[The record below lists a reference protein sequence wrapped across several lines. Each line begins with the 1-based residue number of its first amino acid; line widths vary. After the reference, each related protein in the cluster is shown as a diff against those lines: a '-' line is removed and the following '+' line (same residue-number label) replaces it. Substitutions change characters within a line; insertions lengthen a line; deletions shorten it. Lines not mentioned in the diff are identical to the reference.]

1 MDAMNKSEE
10 RDSNLQ
16 KSMHAQA
23 REQDKTDLL
32 DIEARMDRV
41 KHTIMVLSGKGGV
54 GKSTVAVN
62 LAVSLAIAGKKVGLL
77 DIDIHGPSVPQ
88 MLNLTGKKLKTTGDA
103 LIPVN
108 FTENL
113 KVISMGLLLEERDE
127 AVIWRG
133 PLKMK
138 MIKQFLKDV
147 DWGELDYMIVDS
159 PPGTGDEPLSIA
171 QLLPKADGA
180 IIVTTPQQISVAD
193 VRRCINFCHKLSLK
207 VLGVV
212 ENMSGFVCPTCGT
225 KIDLFSAG
233 GGADMAADMSVPFL
247 GSIPIDKAIVDA
259 CDNGEPYMLKFAD
272 SEAGKAFNSVVEKL
286 NKIKEKEAK
295 TLTEEHPIEKMDD
308 QTVRIA
314 LPIVNGKL
322 CAHFG
327 HCDSFALLDVDK
339 REKTIKHSTQLP
351 SPGHQPGVLPGWLHE
366 QGANIIITGGMGS
379 RAVDLFTQNGIEV
392 IMGAME
398 DTPERIV
405 QSYLEGSLVAGQN
418 VCDH

>member
-1 MDAMNKSEE
+1 MDSKVNVVK
-10 RDSNLQ
+10 RDSN
-16 KSMHAQA
+16 KSMQAQA
-23 REQDKTDLL
+23 REQEKADQQ

-54 GKSTVAVN
+54 GKSTIAVN

-88 MLNLTGKKLKTTGDA
+88 MLDLTGKRLKTTGEA
-103 LIPVN
+103 IIPIS
-108 FTENL
+108 FTPNL
-113 KVISMGLLLEERDE
+113 KVMSMGLLLEGRDE
-127 AVIWRG
+127 AVVWRG

-180 IIVTTPQQISVAD
+180 IIVTTPQQVSVAD

-207 VLGVV
+207 VLGVI

-225 KIDLFSAG
+225 RIDIFLAG
-233 GGADMAADMSVPFL
+233 GGARMAADMSVPFL

-259 CDNGEPYMLKFAD
+259 CDDGDPYVLKFAD
-272 SEAGKAFNSVVEKL
+272 SETGKAFNQVVEKL
-286 NKIKEKEAK
+286 VKVNETEVETLLKEQ
-295 TLTEEHPIEKMDD
+295 PIEKNDNQM
-308 QTVRIA
+308 VRIA
-314 LPIVNGKL
+314 LPVMNGRL

-327 HCDSFALLDVDK
+327 HSDSFALLDVDK
-339 REKTIKHSTQLP
+339 QEKTIIHSTQIP
-351 SPGHQPGVLPGWLHE
+351 SPGHQPGVLPRWLHE

-379 RAVDLFTQNGIEV
+379 RAKDLFESHGISV
-392 IMGAME
+392 IMGVPE
-398 DTPERIV
+398 DTPERLV
-405 QSYLEGSLVAGQN
+405 QSYLEGSLVTGEN
-418 VCDH
+418 ICDH

>member
-1 MDAMNKSEE
+1 MPEE
-10 RDSNLQ
+10 QSDSNSQ
-16 KSMHAQA
+16 KSMQA
-23 REQDKTDLL
+23 RARKQEKDDQQ

-41 KHTIMVLSGKGGV
+41 KHKIMVLSGKGGV

-62 LAVSLAIAGKKVGLL
+62 LAASLAIAGYKVGLL

-88 MLNLTGKKLKTTGDA
+88 MLNLTEKRLTTSGDA
-103 LIPVN
+103 IIPVN

-113 KVISMGLLLEERDE
+113 KVISMGFLLEGRDE
-127 AVIWRG
+127 AVVWRG

-180 IIVTTPQQISVAD
+180 IIVTTPQNVSVVD

-225 KIDLFSAG
+225 RIDIFHSG
-233 GGADMAADMSVPFL
+233 GGARMAADMNIPFL

-259 CDNGEPYMLKFAD
+259 CDDGEPYMLKFAN
-272 SEAGKAFNSVVEKL
+272 SEAGKAFSQVVEKMV
-286 NKIKEKEAK
+286 NVNVMEVEALSVENSIVK
-295 TLTEEHPIEKMDD
+295 GDN

-314 LPIVNGKL
+314 LPVINGRL

-327 HCDSFALLDVDK
+327 HSESFALLDVDEQ
-339 REKTIKHSTQLP
+339 EKTIKHSTQVP
-351 SPGHQPGVLPGWLHE
+351 SPGHQPGVLPQWLHE

-379 RAVDLFTQNGIEV
+379 RAKAMFESQGISV
-392 IMGAME
+392 IIGVPE
-398 DTPERIV
+398 DTPERLV
-405 QSYLEGSLVAGQN
+405 QSYLEGSLVAGEN
-418 VCDH
+418 ICDH